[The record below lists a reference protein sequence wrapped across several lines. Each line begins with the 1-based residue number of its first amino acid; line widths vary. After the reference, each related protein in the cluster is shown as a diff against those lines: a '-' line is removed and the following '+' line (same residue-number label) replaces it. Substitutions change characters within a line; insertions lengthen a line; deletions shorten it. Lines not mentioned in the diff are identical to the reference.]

1 MSKNLWKSERFLPL
15 WITQF
20 LGAFNDNLFK
30 NALLVFVAYNLIADE
45 KTVGLYSNLAAGIF
59 ILPYFLFSAIAGQFA
74 DKYDRAKI
82 ARILKITELLLMV
95 GAMFL
100 FMIKSPQ
107 LLILFLFF
115 MGMQSTFF
123 GPVKYSL
130 LPQHL
135 HENELIE
142 GNAYVEASTYISI
155 ILGAIL
161 GTVLPVYFSV
171 ALLLICSVIG
181 IFSAYK
187 IPSAPGAQPMA
198 NINYN
203 IWKGIKDNISLIS
216 SHIIVFR
223 AIIGATWFW
232 ILGAFFMTEMFPL
245 CSKVL
250 NTEKEVVT
258 MFLVLFSFGV
268 GVGSIFCNKLLKGE
282 VSVVY
287 VPISAIGL
295 SVCAFAIY
303 LLSITFP
310 QYENSISLVE
320 FLLIPQGFLMSVF
333 LFLFAFMGG
342 MYVVP
347 LNALIQKKAPKK
359 YVATVIAGNNII
371 NSLGMVGISVL
382 AILLISIGCRITDLF
397 LFISVISVGVA
408 FYICKLLPDALMRS
422 VFRSICG
429 LFFRVDVLGMQNLIK
444 AGSKTLIIANHV
456 SLLDGLLIATYM
468 PRKITFAIDVAWGE
482 KWFVKMFDG
491 LVDFYPLNPANPLSI
506 RSLIDEVNKN
516 KTVMIFPEGRIS
528 VTGALM
534 KVYEGAGVV
543 AMKSGAKII
552 PLCIDGAQ
560 NSKFSYIGN
569 LVKTRMFPKIK
580 MHIFPACQINV
591 DNNLTFREKR
601 HLISLKIHDIMADML
616 YDTADKNELIFNKIL
631 EAEKVYGSNHK
642 IALDILK
649 KTLSYKQFIMKTY
662 VLGEA
667 YEKVLS
673 KHDKVGLLLPN
684 SLANAVSFFAL
695 QYAKKIPVMLNFSLG
710 NIQFES
716 CLKTVGLQVVVTS
729 KKFIEQGKLERLE
742 MCILDKGLELIYLE
756 DFAQNISLMNKFN
769 GFVNFILRKK
779 IEGSANE
786 PASIL
791 FTSGSE
797 GLPKA
802 IILSHRNLLSNT
814 LQVRLA
820 VPFNSKDIFLN
831 ALPMFHSFGLTVGT
845 ILPLING
852 VKTYFYPSPLHYRI
866 IPEIAYELQATVI
879 CGTDAFLYGYGRMA
893 NPYDFF
899 QIKFAVAGGEKLKE
913 RTSDLWMK
921 KFGVRILEGYGTTE
935 TSPVIAVNTPMY
947 YKENTVGRFL
957 PKIQY
962 ELQEVLGISNG
973 GKLRIKSDNVMSGY
987 ILPDKPNKV
996 IKHNS
1001 WYDTGDI
1008 VSIDSENFISI
1019 LGREKRFA
1027 KIAGEMVSLTAVEQ
1041 FLDKLYVGYAQGII
1055 VVDDDKKGEKMIFVT
1070 ANEDAEIKDIRR
1082 YFKDAGLSELWIPK
1096 EVVFMKKPPLL
1107 GTGKFDYLTA
1117 KKILEDKKIVSK

>member
-1 MSKNLWKSERFLPL
+1 MSKNLWKTNRFLPL
-15 WITQF
+15 FVTQF

-30 NALLVFVAYNLIADE
+30 NALLVFVAYNLVADE
-45 KTVGLYSNLAAGIF
+45 KTVGIYSNLAAGIF
-59 ILPYFLFSAIAGQFA
+59 ILPYFLFSAIAGQLA
-74 DKYDRAKI
+74 DKYNRDKI
-82 ARILKITELLLMV
+82 ARILKITELLLMI

-100 FMIKSPQ
+100 FILKSPQ

-115 MGMQSTFF
+115 MGAQSTFF

-135 HENELIE
+135 HDDELIE

-161 GTVLPVYFSV
+161 GTVLPVYLSV
-171 ALLLICSVIG
+171 VLLLICAGIG
-181 IFSAYK
+181 IVSAYK
-187 IPSAPGAQPMA
+187 IPHAPGAQPEA
-198 NINYN
+198 KVSYN
-203 IWKGIKDNISLIS
+203 IWKSIKDNISLVS

-232 ILGAFFMTEMFPL
+232 ILGAFFMTELFPL
-245 CSKVL
+245 CSKIL

-258 MFLVLFSFGV
+258 MFLILFSLGV
-268 GVGSIFCNKLLKGE
+268 GVGSVFCNKLLKGE

-295 SVCAFAIY
+295 SICSFAIY
-303 LLSITFP
+303 VLSVDFP
-310 QYENSISLVE
+310 KYETTISLTE
-320 FLLIPQGFLMSVF
+320 FLLIPQGFFMALF
-333 LFLFAFMGG
+333 LFFFAFMGG

-371 NSLGMVGISVL
+371 NSLGMVGVSVL
-382 AILLISIGCRITDLF
+382 AILLIAIGFKITDLF
-397 LFISVISVGVA
+397 LFISVISIAVA

-422 VFRSICG
+422 IFRSICKV
-429 LFFRVDVLGMQNLIK
+429 FFRVDVLGMQNLIN

-491 LVDFYPLNPANPLSI
+491 LVDFYPLNTANPLSI
-506 RSLIDEVNKN
+506 RALIDEVNKN

-528 VTGALM
+528 VTGSLM

-543 AMKSGAKII
+543 AMKSGAKIV

-569 LVKTRMFPKIK
+569 LIKTRMFPKIK
-580 MHIFPACQINV
+580 MHLFPACKIDVSN
-591 DNNLTFREKR
+591 DLTFREKR
-601 HLISLKIHDIMADML
+601 HLISLRIHDIMADML

-631 EAEKVYGSNHK
+631 DAEKVYGSNHK

-649 KTLSYKQFIMKTY
+649 KTLSYKQFILKSY

-667 YEKVLS
+667 YKRALVNE
-673 KHDKVGLLLPN
+673 DKVGLLLPN

-710 NIQFES
+710 NVQFES
-716 CLKTVGLQVVVTS
+716 CLSTVGLKAVITS
-729 KKFIEQGKLERLE
+729 RKFIEQGKLERLE
-742 MCILDKGLELIYLE
+742 KCISDKGINLIYLE
-756 DFAQNISLMNKFN
+756 DFAQNISLLNKLYGIFN
-769 GFVNFILRKK
+769 FMLRNRVT
-779 IEGSANE
+779 GDANN
-786 PASIL
+786 PATIL

-802 IILSHRNLLSNT
+802 IVLSHKNLLSNV
-814 LQVRLA
+814 LQVKLA
-820 VPFNSKDIFLN
+820 VPFNSKDVLLN

-913 RTSDLWMK
+913 RTADLWMK
-921 KFGVRILEGYGTTE
+921 KFGVRIFEGYGTTE

-962 ELQEVLGISNG
+962 ELKEMQGISEG
-973 GKLRIKSDNVMSGY
+973 GKLFIKSDNVMSGY
-987 ILPDKPNKV
+987 ILPEKPNKI
-996 IKHNS
+996 IKHNG

-1027 KIAGEMVSLTAVEQ
+1027 KIAGEMISLTAVEQ
-1041 FLDKLYVGYAQGII
+1041 FLDKLYVGFSQGI
-1055 VVDDDKKGEKMIFVT
+1055 VTVDDDKKGEKMIFVT
-1070 ANEDAEIKDIRR
+1070 SNENAEIKEIRQ
-1082 YFKDAGLSELWIPK
+1082 YFKNVGLSELWVPK
-1096 EVVFMKKPPLL
+1096 EVVYMKKIPLL

-1117 KKILEDKKIVSK
+1117 KKNLQDK